1 MSRIAASCPHASVRA
16 GKLHFWHAA
25 AGHHRAHAAHHF
37 GHAAGDEVLRRIAGV
52 LRANLRHNDLAARIG
67 GEEFVILLPETQL
80 ADAAQHA
87 ERLRK
92 AIAGLRIP
100 VEQSMLSVTVSIGV
114 AALDTGELSPE
125 PMLMRADSGLYRA
138 KQDGRNRVQVTWNAA
153 VGDSRVSR

>member
-1 MSRIAASCPHASVRA
+1 M
-16 GKLHFWHAA
+16 
-25 AGHHRAHAAHHF
+25 
-37 GHAAGDEVLRRIAGV
+37 

-67 GEEFVILLPETQL
+67 GEEFVVLLPETQL
-80 ADAAQHA
+80 EDAAQHA

-92 AIAGLRIP
+92 TIAGLRIP
-100 VEQSMLSVTVSIGV
+100 VAQSTLSVTVSIGV

-153 VGDSRVSR
+153 VGERLVSR